1 MQAYFGRVQLAN
13 IQFRGDH
20 NPGWLSDRGMVFVS
34 LGEPDQIVERNVN
47 QTFSPTQSSQ
57 NTRVQIWQFRQYDSQ
72 LVFYEE
78 MGGRWRLTR
87 ASQSEFLS
95 LNARKQVR

>member
-1 MQAYFGRVQLAN
+1 V
-13 IQFRGDH
+13 QFRIDH

-34 LGEPDQIVERNVN
+34 LGEPDQVMERNVN
-47 QTFSPTQSSQ
+47 QTFSPTQVSP
-57 NTRVQIWQFRQYDSQ
+57 NTRLQIWQYRQYDAQ

-87 ASQSEFLS
+87 PSQAEFMSLS
-95 LNARKQVR
+95 ARRQMR